1 MNDSYWL
8 SNPKAPLEGFPSIIG
23 NERSERALRT
33 RNGLVQI
40 EQKLASSKFDLQDVA
55 ALTTNNRNYSAELLA
70 PQMVSYC
77 QANPTI
83 NATDVSA
90 ACAVL
95 AAWDKTENLDSPGA
109 LLWREVMN
117 NMPSANRYTTPFDV
131 SDPVHTPAGLNTAN
145 PQVVGAL
152 ASAVNSLSS
161 KGIPVDAK
169 YRDYQFVTKAGERIP
184 IPGGFGG
191 HGVFNVITAVRNSA
205 TGVYDSVRHGS
216 SFIQAANMNGKKCP
230 PVETILTYS
239 QAATNERSKHFSDMT
254 KLFSQGRWVKDRFCA
269 KQQKNSPGLRVK
281 KLNGGAKAAENG
293 F

>member
-8 SNPKAPLEGFPSIIG
+8 SNPKGPLEGFPSIIG
-23 NERSERALRT
+23 DERSARALRT

-40 EQKLASSKFDLQDVA
+40 EQKLASGKFDLQAVA
-55 ALTTNNRNYSAELLA
+55 ALNTNNRNYSGELLA

-83 NATDVSA
+83 NAVDVSA

-117 NMPSANRYTTPFDV
+117 RMPSDRYSNPFNV
-131 SDPVHTPAGLNTAN
+131 NDPVHTPSGLNTAD
-145 PQVVGAL
+145 PDVVGAL
-152 ASAVNSLSS
+152 ADAVTYLDS
-161 KGIPVDAK
+161 KGIPVNAR
-169 YRDYQFVTKAGERIP
+169 YRDYQYVTKAGQRIP

-191 HGVFNVITAVRNSA
+191 QGVFNVTTAVQNPS

-230 PVETILTYS
+230 PVLTMLTYS
-239 QAATNERSKHFSDMT
+239 QAATNERSPHYSDMT
-254 KLFSQGRWVKDRFCA
+254 KLYSRGGWVKDLFCA
-269 KQQKNSPGLRVK
+269 KQQKKSKGVK
-281 KLNGGAKAAENG
+281 VQRLNGGSKAARNG